1 MKRVVSASRAALASV
16 LLTGFSLTVAV
27 AAMGSPNAQST
38 YAMSCFVIAGN
49 MSCIDGAGVVPIVPT
64 LPPITVPAGSNV
76 DGENETYVVKD
87 DGGYEVA
94 RG

>member
-1 MKRVVSASRAALASV
+1 MKRVVSASRAALVSV
-16 LLTGFSLTVAV
+16 LLIGFSLTVAV
-27 AAMGSPNAQST
+27 AVMGGPNAQST

-49 MSCIDGAGVVPIVPT
+49 MSCIEGAGAVPIVPA
-64 LPPITVPAGSNV
+64 LPPIMVPAGSNV